1 MSKKG
6 KNAENI
12 NQKVMGAVVREV
24 SAGVGQVPF
33 QCLAMESPQEE
44 IKKFRK
50 WLKASENWRVHKGT
64 VWNSDGI
71 PFNGTASWGTDV
83 TVCLGGH
90 EHRFRILQIDRLG
103 WRTFYAIPIGMVDK
117 FTTLPGI
124 DLSAGEIIL
133 IREMACELSRKRS
146 ISEKTQYILHP
157 ARPDLKENR
166 AQWDSAELDF
176 QELLRM
182 MEDENFRSLVVV
194 ALAAHYRSFL
204 PGADLPEGI
213 YNFVIPPKGS
223 ASDLWFYTVLQ
234 ALTFANAPGKNMA
247 GPITVT
253 MKEADDLARWRCCH
267 ERLAVIR
274 TATGSLLWP
283 LLEEIEEGDQLMRGG
298 GAVPA
303 PLPTV
308 PISLT
313 RSYLHHPQAM
323 DILLPVEPP
332 PVTEKQLDLLRA
344 GMSRLLRRKI
354 AAQAFQIW
362 QQRRAQ
368 PAAYRTQGF
377 ADWHTVLLE
386 TCCAV
391 WFPDPKYQSDR
402 KEIICDTQRSQE
414 EQQRAVSE
422 TLQRGIDLLTDPTRY
437 LDNIIERPSSREEWK
452 ASIEDGA
459 LAFWFAPKS
468 GRDTGSTFL
477 VFTADTLKALLARAG
492 CFEEHYEAFLN
503 RCDALKLLDDTSRT
517 IKLGKDQI
525 SAITFSIQRP

>member
-1 MSKKG
+1 MSKKE
-6 KNAENI
+6 KNAEKI
-12 NQKVMGAVVREV
+12 NQKVMDAIVSEV
-24 SAGVGQVPF
+24 SAGVGQTLF
-33 QCLAMESPQEE
+33 RCLVMESPQEE
-44 IKKFRK
+44 IEKFRK

-71 PFNGTASWGTDV
+71 SFNGTASWGTDV

-90 EHRFRILQIDRLG
+90 EYRFRILQIDRLG
-103 WRTFYAIPIGMVDK
+103 GRTFYAIPIGMVDK
-117 FTTLPGI
+117 FTALPGI
-124 DLSAGEIIL
+124 DLSAGEILL

-166 AQWDSAELDF
+166 AQWDSSELDF

-182 MEDENFRSLVVV
+182 MKDENFRNLVVV
-194 ALAAHYRSFL
+194 ALAVHYRSFL
-204 PGADLPEGI
+204 PGAALPEGI

-223 ASDLWFYTVLQ
+223 NSDLWFYTVLQ
-234 ALTFANAPGKNMA
+234 ALTFVNATGKNMA
-247 GPITVT
+247 GPITIT
-253 MKEADDLARWRCCH
+253 MKEAEDLARWRCCH

-283 LLEEIEEGDQLMRGG
+283 LLEEIEEDDQLMRGG

-332 PVTEKQLDLLRA
+332 LATEKQLDLLRA

-354 AAQAFQIW
+354 AVRAFQIW
-362 QQRRAQ
+362 QNRRAQ
-368 PAAYRTQGF
+368 PAAYRTHGF
-377 ADWHTVLLE
+377 SDWHTVLLE
-386 TCCAV
+386 ICCAV
-391 WFPDPKYQSDR
+391 WFPGPEYNSDR
-402 KEIICDTQRSQE
+402 GEVIRDTQRCQE
-414 EQQRAVSE
+414 EQRRAVSE
-422 TLQRGIDLLTDPTRY
+422 TIQRGIDLLTNPARY
-437 LDNIIERPSSREEWK
+437 PGDIIERPSSREEWK
-452 ASIEDGA
+452 TAVEAGTI
-459 LAFWFAPKS
+459 AFWYTPKS
-468 GRDTGSTFL
+468 GHDTGSTFL
-477 VFTADTLKALLARAG
+477 AFTADTLKALLTRAG

-503 RCDALKLLDDTSRT
+503 RCDNLKLLDDRSRT